1 MLTLSNL
8 AIRRGAHLLF
18 EQASLSIH
26 RGNRVGVTGAN
37 GSGKSSLFALILN
50 ELQSDAGE
58 LELPPNT
65 VIAHVAQE
73 TPAVEQSALDYVL
86 DGDRELRATQQQLV
100 QAEASNDGHAQ
111 ALCHTK
117 LADIDAY
124 TADARA
130 GKLLLGL
137 GFKSEQLQHRVSQF
151 SGGWRMRLNL
161 AQALMCRSDLLLLDE
176 PTNHLDLDAV
186 IWLEQWLLNY
196 SGTLLLIS
204 HDRDFLDRVC
214 THIVHIEQQRLKLY
228 SGNYSAFEKMRA
240 EHLALQQSQFEKQ
253 QREIEHIES
262 FIRRFKAKASKAKQA
277 QGRVKAL
284 ERMELI
290 AAAHIDSPFHFK
302 FYKPAKTPHPLMT
315 LDKVDVGYADVKI
328 LKSVSLSLLPGD
340 RIALLGHNGAGK
352 STLIKLL
359 AGELPVQSG
368 EFIQSS
374 ELKIG
379 YFAQHQLEQLDPHAS
394 ALLHLQRL
402 DPKLSEQQ
410 IRTYLG
416 GYNFHGD
423 RVLEPVAPFS
433 GGEKARLVLA
443 LLIYQRP
450 NLLLLDEPTNHLDLE
465 MRHALSMAL
474 QDFEGAMVLVSHD
487 RHLLRSVS
495 DQFLLVDQGR
505 VRVFNEDLDAY
516 RNWLLQPEKT
526 LEGKV
531 DEARQ
536 TQAAVSG
543 SGHGSDTTPQNKKLQ
558 RQQQAEQRQKL
569 QPLKKQLN
577 KLESE
582 MQQLQQALQASEEA
596 LAQPEIYAAQNLQ
609 QMQALSQQ
617 RAELSGQLEEVEE
630 AWLQISEELEH
641 LAEEIIR

>member
-1 MLTLSNL
+1 
-8 AIRRGAHLLF
+8 
-18 EQASLSIH
+18 
-26 RGNRVGVTGAN
+26 
-37 GSGKSSLFALILN
+37 
-50 ELQSDAGE
+50 
-58 LELPPNT
+58 
-65 VIAHVAQE
+65 
-73 TPAVEQSALDYVL
+73 
-86 DGDRELRATQQQLV
+86 
-100 QAEASNDGHAQ
+100 
-111 ALCHTK
+111 
-117 LADIDAY
+117 
-124 TADARA
+124 
-130 GKLLLGL
+130 
-137 GFKSEQLQHRVSQF
+137 
-151 SGGWRMRLNL
+151 
-161 AQALMCRSDLLLLDE
+161 
-176 PTNHLDLDAV
+176 
-186 IWLEQWLLNY
+186 
-196 SGTLLLIS
+196 
-204 HDRDFLDRVC
+204 
-214 THIVHIEQQRLKLY
+214 VHIEQQRLKLY
-228 SGNYSAFEKMRA
+228 TGNYSAFEKIRA
-240 EHLALQQSQFEKQ
+240 EQLALQQSQYEKQ

-302 FYKPAKTPHPLMT
+302 FYKPSKMPHPLMA
-315 LDKVDVGYADVKI
+315 LDNVDVGYGDVKI
-328 LKSVSLSLLPGD
+328 LKSVSLSLLPGE

-352 STLIKLL
+352 STLIKVL
-359 AGELPVQSG
+359 AGELAVQG
-368 EFIQSS
+368 GDFNQSS
-374 ELKIG
+374 ELNIG
-379 YFAQHQLEQLDPHAS
+379 YFAQHQLEQLDPQAS

-505 VRVFNEDLDAY
+505 VSIFNQDLDAY
-516 RNWLLQPEKT
+516 RNWLMQPKNTATEAAGAEQQAQT
-526 LEGKV
+526 DSST
-531 DEARQ
+531 DE
-536 TQAAVSG
+536 TEI
-543 SGHGSDTTPQNKKLQ
+543 TTSQNKKIQ

-577 KLESE
+577 KLESR

-596 LAQPEIYAAQNLQ
+596 LAQPEIYEAQNLQ
-609 QMQALSQQ
+609 QMQALSQE
-617 RAELSGQLEEVEE
+617 RAELSRQLEQVEE
-630 AWLQISEELEH
+630 DWLVKSEELEH
-641 LAEEIIR
+641 L

>member
-37 GSGKSSLFALILN
+37 GCGKSSLFALILN
-50 ELQSDAGE
+50 RLHSDAGE
-58 LELPPNT
+58 LELPPHT

-86 DGDRELRATQQQLV
+86 DGDRELRETEQQLA
-100 QAEASNDGHAQ
+100 QAEAENDGHAQ

-124 TADARA
+124 TAEARA

-137 GFKSEQLQHRVSQF
+137 GFKAEQLQQQVSQF

-186 IWLEQWLLNY
+186 IWLEQWLLSY

-228 SGNYSAFEKMRA
+228 SGNYSAFEKIRA
-240 EHLALQQSQFEKQ
+240 EQLALQQSQYEKQ
-253 QREIEHIES
+253 QREIQHIES

-290 AAAHIDSPFHFK
+290 AAAHIDSPFHFQ
-302 FYKPAKTPHPLMT
+302 FYKPAKMPHPLMT
-315 LDKVDVGYADVKI
+315 LDNVDVGYGDVKI

-340 RIALLGHNGAGK
+340 RLALLGHNGAGK

-359 AGELPVQSG
+359 AGELTVQG
-368 EFIQSS
+368 GDFTQSS
-374 ELKIG
+374 ELNIG
-379 YFAQHQLEQLDPHAS
+379 YFAQHQLEQLDPQAS
-394 ALLHLQRL
+394 ALLHMQRL

-505 VRVFNEDLDAY
+505 VSVFNEDLDAY
-516 RNWLLQPEKT
+516 RNWLMQPKNT
-526 LEGKV
+526 APDV
-531 DEARQ
+531 TAQPSPAD
-536 TQAAVSG
+536 V
-543 SGHGSDTTPQNKKLQ
+543 SGHGSDTSSQNKKAQ

-577 KLESE
+577 QLEKQ
-582 MQQLQQALQASEEA
+582 MQQLQQALQACEDA
-596 LAQPEIYAAQNLQ
+596 LAQPEIYEAQNLQ
-609 QMQALSQQ
+609 QMQRLSQQ
-617 RAELSGQLEEVEE
+617 RADLSRQLEQVEE
-630 AWLQISEELEH
+630 DWLQTSDELEL
-641 LAEEIIR
+641 LAEEITR